1 MSEERFLIRPLFI
14 PSMCQ
19 LSMPPFAASISC
31 TNKKINVYS
40 AGSSNR
46 SQPWVVLHMRD
57 SYRAMNLVDTLDA
70 YLKGVAL
77 HPQTL
82 NRLVS
87 GCGAESVRIRAKQ
100 FVNAAPLNIH
110 RDFSLFFSTWG
121 LQVQNCSTRAITGYH
136 LQSPNIDAGH

>member
-1 MSEERFLIRPLFI
+1 MSEERLLILPLFI
-14 PSMCQ
+14 PSLCQ
-19 LSMPPFAASISC
+19 LSKPPFAASISW

-40 AGSSNR
+40 AVSSNL
-46 SQPWVVLHMRD
+46 SKPWVVLHRRD
-57 SYRAMNLVDTLDA
+57 SYRTMNLADTLDA
-70 YLKGVAL
+70 YSKGVAL

-82 NRLVS
+82 NRCVS

-100 FVNAAPLNIH
+100 FVHASPLNIH
-110 RDFSLFFSTWG
+110 WAFSLFSTWG